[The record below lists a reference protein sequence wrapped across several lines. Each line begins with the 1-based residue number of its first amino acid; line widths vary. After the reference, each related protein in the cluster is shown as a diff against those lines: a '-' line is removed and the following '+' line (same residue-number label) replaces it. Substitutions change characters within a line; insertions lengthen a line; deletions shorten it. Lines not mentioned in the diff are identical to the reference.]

1 MDSKSVKRSLQIIE
15 TTKPDIVEF
24 LPSLI
29 YEIFPTF
36 ITDIKAEVWAGGLV
50 KNEKQI
56 RAILKTGVKR
66 ITLSNLELAVKNA
79 NIT

>member
-15 TTKPDIVEF
+15 STKPDIVEF

-36 ITDIKAEVWAGGLV
+36 INNINAEVWAGGLV
-50 KNEKQI
+50 QNERQI
-56 RAILKTGVKR
+56 RAILKSGVKR
-66 ITLSNLELAVKNA
+66 ITLSNLELAIKNA